1 MLALFIWKK
10 LLCLVG
16 LKAVRAFRAIE
27 ANLKIATLIL

>member
-16 LKAVRAFRAIE
+16 LKAVRDFRTIE
-27 ANLKIATLIL
+27 ANLEITTLIL